1 MGPVIA
7 TIQKQQ
13 AKNTVRL
20 PKKTISD
27 PMGIMVPIYVNL
39 AGVQM
44 NAAKRVLTLLSNK
57 SKCDPKMLSNM
68 TELLQTNGMAAVAL
82 MFEATL
88 LFYQRG
94 VKSDEQKQKHLHLL
108 EKVFKDISYNIIRS
122 KLQVKI
128 KSTFG
133 ATHILACFDC
143 N

>member
-1 MGPVIA
+1 
-7 TIQKQQ
+7 
-13 AKNTVRL
+13 
-20 PKKTISD
+20 
-27 PMGIMVPIYVNL
+27 
-39 AGVQM
+39 
-44 NAAKRVLTLLSNK
+44 
-57 SKCDPKMLSNM
+57 M
-68 TELLQTNGMAAVAL
+68 TELLQTNRIKAVAL

-88 LFYQRG
+88 DCYQRG